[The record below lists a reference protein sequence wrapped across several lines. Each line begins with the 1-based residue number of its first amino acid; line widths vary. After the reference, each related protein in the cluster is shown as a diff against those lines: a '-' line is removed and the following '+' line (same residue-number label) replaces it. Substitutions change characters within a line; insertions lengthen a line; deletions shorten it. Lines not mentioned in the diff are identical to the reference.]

1 MTYEQLSELNDDAD
15 HSYQDLDN
23 EINVVHT
30 NLSLGSQIRKFRST
44 HQESNMEALE
54 VHEAVAWKAR

>member
-30 NLSLGSQIRKFRST
+30 NLSLGSQIRTFRST

-54 VHEAVAWKAR
+54 VHEAVAWEAR